1 MNSLT
6 GTARSTYVRR
16 MFDRIAG
23 RYDLLNRVMTLGQ
36 DIRWR
41 RDAVAMLGL
50 SRSARLLDVGA
61 GTGDLAMEAR
71 RQATDARVVAGDF
84 SSGMMAVG
92 RRRPGADRIAWVA
105 CDALRLP
112 FSSRS
117 FDAVVSGF
125 LLRNVTDLDRAL
137 REQWRILRPGGRAV
151 SLDTSPP
158 ARGPWRPFLTFHL
171 HSVIPWLG
179 RILAGES
186 EAYNYLPQSTAGFLT
201 PEALAERF
209 RAAGFERVSFVRRMF
224 GTVALH
230 RAVRPEPAAD

>member
-1 MNSLT
+1 M
-6 GTARSTYVRR
+6 
-16 MFDRIAG
+16 
-23 RYDLLNRVMTLGQ
+23 LNRVMTLGQ
-36 DIRWR
+36 DVRWR
-41 RDAVAMLGL
+41 RAAVTMLGL
-50 SRSARLLDVGA
+50 GGGARVLDVGA
-61 GTGDLAMEAR
+61 GTGDLALEVR
-71 RQATDARVVAGDF
+71 RQAAGARVVAGDF

-92 RRRPGADRIAWVA
+92 RRRSAADGIPWVV

-125 LLRNVTDLDRAL
+125 LLRNVADLDRAI

-158 ARGPWRPFLTFHL
+158 SRGPLRPFLVFHL
-171 HSVIPWLG
+171 HIVIPWLG
-179 RILAGES
+179 RLLAGEP
-186 EAYNYLPQSTAGFLT
+186 EAYNYLPRSTAGFLT

-209 RAAGFERVSFVRRMF
+209 RAAGFENVAFVRRMF

-230 RAVRPEPAAD
+230 RAVRPETAAD

>member
-1 MNSLT
+1 MSTLT
-6 GTARSTYVRR
+6 GPARSTYVRS

-36 DIRWR
+36 DVRWR
-41 RDAVAMLGL
+41 RAAVAMLGL
-50 SRSARLLDVGA
+50 RGGARVLDVGT
-61 GTGDLAMEAR
+61 GTGDLALEAR
-71 RQATDARVVAGDF
+71 RQTSGARVVAGDF

-92 RRRPGADRIAWVA
+92 RRRPGADRIAWIA

-112 FSSRS
+112 FASRS

-125 LLRNVTDLDRAL
+125 LLRNVGDLDRAL

-158 ARGPWRPFLTFHL
+158 TRGPWRPLLVFHL
-171 HSVIPWLG
+171 HKVIPWLG
-179 RILAGES
+179 RLLAGES
-186 EAYNYLPQSTAGFLT
+186 EAYNYLPQSTTAFLT

-209 RAAGFERVSFVRRMF
+209 RAAGFETVSFVRRMF